1 MDDFKKFLSTLF
13 DFSFSEFIA
22 PKIIKILYA
31 IGIFIV
37 ALATLVFILSGFSTG
52 FGRGIFMLIVSPIV
66 FLIYAIF
73 VRVSMEIIIVLF
85 RIYEKMGFSEESV
98 EDTDTQA

>member
-1 MDDFKKFLSTLF
+1 MNDFKKFLSTLF

-22 PKIIKILYA
+22 PKIIKILYG

-37 ALATLVFILSGFSTG
+37 ALGTLGVIFSGFSEG
-52 FGRGIFMLIVSPIV
+52 FGKGIFMLVVSPII
-66 FLIYAIF
+66 FLIYAIL

-85 RIYEKMGFSEESV
+85 RIYEKMGLSEEAI
-98 EDTDTQA
+98 EDSDTQV